1 MSELSVGQLRG
12 LTVNDNVITVP
23 TGHKLYAP
31 GHVLQVVSTTFTGVF
46 STTSTTY
53 SDVTGL
59 SASITPGSANSK
71 ILVTGSINIGSN
83 GFLTNAVFYKVVRG
97 STDIALG
104 DSAATRIRGYSGAGT
119 DQNAMTS
126 SAFEFLDS
134 PASTSTLT
142 YKLQLASNVSGQTVA
157 VNRWVNDL
165 DSPTRVR
172 GVSTITLMEIAQ

>member
-1 MSELSVGQLRG
+1 MTSTMRFDKWENSLGQPYG
-12 LTVNDNVITVP
+12 T
-23 TGHKLYAP
+23 
-31 GHVLQVVSTTFTGVF
+31 VLQVVSTTFTGVF
-46 STTSTTY
+46 STTSTAY

-59 SASITPGSANSK
+59 SVSITPRFANSK

-83 GFLTNAVFYKVVRG
+83 GFLTNAAFFKLLRG

-104 DSAATRIRGYSGAGT
+104 DTAGGRIRGYSGAGT

-134 PASTSTLT
+134 PSSTASLT

-157 VNRWVNDL
+157 VNRWVNDI
-165 DSPTRVR
+165 DNATRVR